1 MKEKY
6 FVFSAEPLV
15 SEGICRKTSV
25 QEKKQEKGLSL
36 RQILLLLLWQCSCF
50 VNRSKYGFRHV
61 LHGQDSGE
69 ALRILP

>member
-25 QEKKQEKGLSL
+25 HKKAGEGFVISTNPSPAFMAMLLFCKSL
-36 RQILLLLLWQCSCF
+36 QI
-50 VNRSKYGFRHV
+50 
-61 LHGQDSGE
+61 
-69 ALRILP
+69 RIQTRPSWTR

>member
-25 QEKKQEKGLSL
+25 HKKAGEGFVTSTNPSPAF
-36 RQILLLLLWQCSCF
+36 RAVILFYRWIQ
-50 VNRSKYGFRHV
+50 V
-61 LHGQDSGE
+61 
-69 ALRILP
+69 RIHTRPSWMR

>member
-25 QEKKQEKGLSL
+25 HKKG
-36 RQILLLLLWQCSCF
+36 
-50 VNRSKYGFRHV
+50 
-61 LHGQDSGE
+61 GE
-69 ALRILP
+69 ALRILR